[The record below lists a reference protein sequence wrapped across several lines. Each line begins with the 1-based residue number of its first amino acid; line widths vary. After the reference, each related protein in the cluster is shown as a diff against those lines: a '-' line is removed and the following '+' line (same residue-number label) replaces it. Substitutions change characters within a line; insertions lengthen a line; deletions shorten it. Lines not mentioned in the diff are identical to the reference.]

1 VIRAAVRKR
10 KGTNTILITKNQF
23 AMMYFWII
31 LAAIAIAVV
40 WYFNKNNG
48 NAPFIS
54 PKKEDTLDILKR
66 RFANGE
72 IDEEEYEE
80 RKAVLEEDE
89 YLKYKP

>member
-1 VIRAAVRKR
+1 
-10 KGTNTILITKNQF
+10 
-23 AMMYFWII
+23 MMYFWII
-31 LAAIAIAVV
+31 FLVIAIGAL
-40 WYFNKNNG
+40 WYLGKEKLGFPLG
-48 NAPFIS
+48 
-54 PKKEDTLDILKR
+54 PKKDDPLDILKR

>member
-1 VIRAAVRKR
+1 
-10 KGTNTILITKNQF
+10 
-23 AMMYFWII
+23 MMYFWFIFLGTFI
-31 LAAIAIAVV
+31 AAAA
-40 WYFNKNNG
+40 YFVLQKG
-48 NAPFIS
+48 GFIS
-54 PKKEDTLDILKR
+54 DQRKEDPLDILKR

>member
-1 VIRAAVRKR
+1 
-10 KGTNTILITKNQF
+10 
-23 AMMYFWII
+23 MMYFWI
-31 LAAIAIAVV
+31 LLPAIAIAVV
-40 WYFNKNNG
+40 WYFNKG
-48 NAPFIS
+48 NAPFGS
-54 PKKEDTLDILKR
+54 SKREDPVDVLKR